1 MPYPAPKQAAAGNA
15 AIKRTAAPTS
25 WAADAALSA
34 VLLLLLL
41 EWLYPLHRLSEIT
54 EVSSI
59 MPFAITFMLLVAVD
73 TLRLPG
79 WAIWPVKVLWIVGT
93 TAWLHNGHA
102 LPSLDWWAN
111 FGHELRI
118 DAAEG
123 LEGNLAAW
131 EPATRTLLFMTG
143 WAFFI
148 SVLQSFVL
156 ERRQVLWFW
165 GMTLFY
171 LVFIQ
176 WVFAIDMF
184 PAVLR
189 CTGISLLLQG
199 MLQQGRWIYWRLE
212 AADSSSET
220 YEPAARDAALQG
232 SAAPLAG
239 LLLAAACLTAGWLGT
254 LLHPQEM
261 RELDWSRYIRAFEER
276 FRSEVWDQRHTAG
289 AAQAGRT
296 GYGSDDTRLGQPLQL
311 DESPA
316 FVAVTPRLTYWRGEA
331 KSYYTGQGWIQPDS
345 RMVQYLADPPGWDTA
360 TAAEHS
366 YYVPVKQ
373 TIRIQ
378 DESLTRQLFAGG
390 ELIRVVSL
398 QSVQGQPISTD
409 GIWRQ
414 LWSDRITLPVRSDPL
429 AEYEIESLIP
439 ADRTA
444 LALMTDSHTSYP
456 SEIEERFLHLPGTL
470 PERVK
475 QLAASIVAQESSAY
489 AKAVAIERY
498 LREHY
503 AYSLLETRT
512 VQGKEDVVDRFLFEQ
527 KTGYCDHFSSAMVVL
542 LRSVGVPARWVK
554 GFTPGEILAVDG
566 EEGSERYTVQVRQ
579 KDAHSW
585 AEVYFPSVGWVPFEP
600 TPAYSGSGGEAPSSA
615 LAGSGAPSASES
627 GAWGQMAGHLRSAAD
642 SLLSMARSLH
652 GSLSTAA
659 GAAGAVIHKLLST
672 QGISSLWKLSL
683 WIAAAGLA
691 ALMLLIP
698 MWTRKARLASASS
711 EWGSTA
717 IHSLR
722 RAALLRF
729 SDRLWRRLQHSHGPA
744 APSMTLREY
753 AGSRRCQTEA
763 QRVALMQLAEQLET
777 LQYADPDHPD
787 TTVTRRSL
795 VEAWRHLKRSR
806 KSVTTKP

>member
-1 MPYPAPKQAAAGNA
+1 MPYPAPKQAAAGSA
-15 AIKRTAAPTS
+15 AAQRAATPTS

-41 EWLYPLHRLSEIT
+41 EWLYPLRRLSNIT
-54 EVSSI
+54 EVNSI
-59 MPFAITFMLLVAVD
+59 IPFAVTFLLLVAVD

-79 WAIWPVKVLWIVGT
+79 WAVWPVKALWIVGI
-93 TAWLHNGHA
+93 TAWLHNGQA
-102 LPSLDWWAN
+102 LPSLEWWAD
-111 FGHELRI
+111 FGHELRL

-165 GMTLFY
+165 GMTLCY
-171 LVFIQ
+171 QVFIQ
-176 WVFAIDMF
+176 WVFSIDMF

-199 MLQQGRWIYWRLE
+199 MLQQGRWLYWRLE
-212 AADSSSET
+212 AAHASPDT

-232 SAAPLAG
+232 SAAPLAS

-261 RELDWSRYIRAFEER
+261 RELDWSRYVRAFEEQ
-276 FRSEVWDQRHTAG
+276 FRGEAWSPRDTAG
-289 AAQAGRT
+289 AAQGGRT
-296 GYGSDDTRLGQPLQL
+296 GYGSDDTRLGQPLQR

-345 RMVQYLADPPGWDTA
+345 RMVQYLADPPGLGA
-360 TAAEHS
+360 TAGIEHS
-366 YYVPVKQ
+366 YGVSVKQ

-378 DESLTRQLFAGG
+378 DAGLTRQLFAGG

-398 QSVQGQPISTD
+398 QSAQGQPISMD
-409 GIWRQ
+409 EVWRQ
-414 LWSDRITLPVRSDPL
+414 LWSDRITLPVMSDPL

-439 ADRTA
+439 AERTA
-444 LALMTDSHTSYP
+444 LALMTDSHAPYP
-456 SEIEERFLHLPGTL
+456 SEIEERFLQLPDTL

-475 QLAASIVAQESSAY
+475 QLAASIAAHESSAY
-489 AKAVAIERY
+489 DKAAAIERY
-498 LREHY
+498 LRENY
-503 AYSLLETRT
+503 AYSLSETRA

-566 EEGSERYTVQVRQ
+566 EEGGERYTVQVRQ
-579 KDAHSW
+579 QDAHSW
-585 AEVYFPSVGWVPFEP
+585 AEVYFPFVGWVRFEP
-600 TPAYSGSGGEAPSSA
+600 TPAYSGSGGEAPSA
-615 LAGSGAPSASES
+615 LAGTGAPSANES
-627 GAWGQMAGHLRSAAD
+627 GAWERISGQLRSAAE
-642 SLLSMARSLH
+642 SLLFIIRSAQA
-652 GSLSTAA
+652 GLSTAA
-659 GAAGAVIHKLLST
+659 GAFGAVIHKLFST
-672 QGISSLWKLSL
+672 QGISLPWRLSL
-683 WIAAAGLA
+683 WIALAGVA
-691 ALMLLIP
+691 ALLLLVP
-698 MWTRKARLASASS
+698 MWTRKARSASS
-711 EWGSTA
+711 SSQEVSTVV
-717 IHSLR
+717 HSLR
-722 RAALLRF
+722 RTALLRF
-729 SDRLWRRLQHSHGPA
+729 GDRLWRRLQRSHGRA

-753 AGSRRCQTEA
+753 AGSRRCRTEM
-763 QRVALMQLAEQLET
+763 QRLALMQLAEQLEA
-777 LQYADPDHPD
+777 LHYADPDHPG
-787 TTVTRRSL
+787 TVVTRRSL
-795 VEAWRHLKRSR
+795 VEAWRRLKRSH
-806 KSVTTKP
+806 KSVTTKL